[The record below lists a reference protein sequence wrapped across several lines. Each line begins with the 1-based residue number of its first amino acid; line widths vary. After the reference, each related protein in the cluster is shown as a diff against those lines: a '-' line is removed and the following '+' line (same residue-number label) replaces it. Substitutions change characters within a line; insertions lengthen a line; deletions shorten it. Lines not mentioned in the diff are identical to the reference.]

1 MTKLCPYGRCDGTGL
16 VPLTKDGK
24 VIPFAWVHCDCHP
37 IYGLN
42 PEPEH
47 YHPVS
52 PEDYDFPLS
61 DTYRAWTY
69 EHCNVPDPAASVS
82 HTDMTEIEDRIEQ
95 LELMTSQP
103 GQIPQRFQNEIKQL
117 KAQLLYL
124 QKKIYALQ
132 DSKPVKKESVTKTQ
146 NRLKAIEI

>member
-1 MTKLCPYGRCDGTGL
+1 MTKLCPYGKCDGTGL
-16 VPLTKDGK
+16 IPLTKDGK

-69 EHCNVPDPAASVS
+69 EHCGIPDPGYAPSREKIQRQVKP
-82 HTDMTEIEDRIEQ
+82 MTKPAQDEIQKLKAEINH
-95 LELMTSQP
+95 L
-103 GQIPQRFQNEIKQL
+103 QNEIIKL
-117 KAQLLYL
+117 KANSKSA
-124 QKKIYALQ
+124 QKPQ
-132 DSKPVKKESVTKTQ
+132 VKKGGIQ
-146 NRLKAIEI
+146 I